1 MASYAVSSMGRPRKA
16 DIDVATSERILSAA
30 EQTFADAGFAS
41 ARLEDIADAAGL
53 RRPSLLYH
61 YPSKDA
67 LYAAA
72 VARSFERLRAVLG
85 SAIAGDGTFEER
97 LDRLSGTYVRFLV
110 ENAGIARLVVRELM
124 NPSTTG
130 RPLFEEELAA
140 TLDLAES
147 FLRFAGKDALRP
159 GLDVRAAILQVAGGA
174 ILYAIAGDLRP
185 ALWREP
191 KSAPPS
197 RHAATVQRLARDL
210 VLAPSR
216 RTKPSKKK
224 EPS

>member
-1 MASYAVSSMGRPRKA
+1 MGRPRKA
-16 DIDVATSERILSAA
+16 DIDIATTERILSAA
-30 EQTFADAGFAS
+30 EETFANAGFAA
-41 ARLEDIADAAGL
+41 ARLEDIAQAAGL

-61 YPSKDA
+61 YASKDA

-85 SAIAGDGTFEER
+85 GAIAGEGTFEER
-97 LDRLSGTYVRFLV
+97 LDLLSGTYVAFLV

-124 NPSTTG
+124 NPSGTS
-130 RPLFEEELAA
+130 RPLFEEELAR

-147 FLRFAGKDALRP
+147 FIRFAGAGSLRRD
-159 GLDVRAAILQVAGGA
+159 LDVRAAILQVAGGA

-191 KSAPPS
+191 KSAPPK
-197 RHAATVQRLARDL
+197 RHAATVQKLARHL
-210 VLAPSR
+210 VLQPPPR
-216 RTKPSKKK
+216 KKK
-224 EPS
+224 ESS

>member
-1 MASYAVSSMGRPRKA
+1 MGRPRKA
-16 DIDVATSERILSAA
+16 DIDVGTTERILSAA
-30 EQTFADAGFAS
+30 EETFADAGFAA
-41 ARLEDIADAAGL
+41 ARLEDIAEAAGL

-72 VARSFERLRAVLG
+72 VARSFERLRRVLG
-85 SAIAGDGTFEER
+85 GAIAGEGTFEER
-97 LDRLSGTYVRFLV
+97 LDRLSGTYVAFLV

-124 NPSTTG
+124 NPSEAG
-130 RPLFEEELAA
+130 RPLLEEEFAR

-147 FLRFAGKDALRP
+147 FLRVAGEGSLRRD
-159 GLDVRAAILQVAGGA
+159 LDVRAAILQVAGGA

-191 KSAPPS
+191 KNAPAS
-197 RHAATVQRLARDL
+197 RHAATVQRLARHL
-210 VLAPSR
+210 VL
-216 RTKPSKKK
+216 K